1 LVQHRTTFL
10 NTDSSQRKPLL
21 VYTSDS
27 EDEDIVLPSGSKSST
42 MASKAT
48 EVKTSAVETHERH
61 VGDSYKSSDGL
72 EGNGDG
78 SGSIEMV
85 GERGVNG
92 VGDEVDP
99 EALEHAIEA
108 LEKKKTAWYAY
119 LTTRD
124 FWIVLMIGYVLSIG
138 YCYTFITNGD
148 TDKSLHS
155 ASRAPTPSLPSSSTK
170 ELQFL
175 LSRHSSI
182 MSLSPWCTPRTQS
195 TGTDGRNISSSSS

>member
-1 LVQHRTTFL
+1 
-10 NTDSSQRKPLL
+10 
-21 VYTSDS
+21 
-27 EDEDIVLPSGSKSST
+27 LPTESREIT
-42 MASKAT
+42 MASKTT

-85 GERGVNG
+85 GERGVVG
-92 VGDEVDP
+92 DGDEVDP
-99 EALEHAIEA
+99 EVLEHAIEA

-124 FWIVLMIGYVLSIG
+124 FWIVLMIGYVLSIDNW
-138 YCYTFITNGD
+138 CTFNTDEN

-155 ASRAPTPSLPSSSTK
+155 ASQARTPSLPSSSIR
-170 ELQFL
+170 ELQSL
-175 LSRHSSI
+175 LSRHCSI
-182 MSLSPWCTPRTQS
+182 TSLSLWFTPRTQS
-195 TGTDGRNISSSSS
+195 TGMDGRSISSSSLWTDGNISFFHSWMSKETTSPF

>member
-1 LVQHRTTFL
+1 
-10 NTDSSQRKPLL
+10 
-21 VYTSDS
+21 
-27 EDEDIVLPSGSKSST
+27 

-48 EVKTSAVETHERH
+48 GVKTSAVETHERH

-72 EGNGDG
+72 KGNGDG

-92 VGDEVDP
+92 DGDEVDP
-99 EALEHAIEA
+99 EVLEHAIEA

-138 YCYTFITNGD
+138 YWCTFITNGK
-148 TDKSLHS
+148 TDKFLPS
-155 ASRAPTPSLPSSSTK
+155 ASLPPTRSPPSSSIR
-170 ELQFL
+170 ELQSL

-182 MSLSPWCTPRTQS
+182 TSLSLWFTPRTQS
-195 TGTDGRNISSSSS
+195 TDTDGRNISSSSS

>member
-1 LVQHRTTFL
+1 LVQHRTTFFK
-10 NTDSSQRKPLL
+10 TDSSQQRKPLL

-27 EDEDIVLPSGSKSST
+27 EDEDIILPSGSKSSV

-48 EVKTSAVETHERH
+48 GVKTSALETHERH

-85 GERGVNG
+85 GEIGVNG
-92 VGDEVDP
+92 NGDEVDP
-99 EALEHAIEA
+99 EVLEHAIEA

-124 FWIVLMIGYVLSIG
+124 FWIVLMIGYVLQLTTGVRSILMG
-138 YCYTFITNGD
+138 
-148 TDKSLHS
+148 K
-155 ASRAPTPSLPSSSTK
+155 
-170 ELQFL
+170 
-175 LSRHSSI
+175 
-182 MSLSPWCTPRTQS
+182 
-195 TGTDGRNISSSSS
+195 